1 MRNQTSSRNHKDE
14 KMKCSALIAVGAIFL
29 SHASAMAES
38 NTAQLRSAPAST
50 PPAKQRL
57 IPERMVE
64 RQMNASTAFG
74 VALDDAIRAKTAQQL
89 LDPSRR
95 FQVSV
100 SADSFGKVVRVSNST
115 TTREWRLA
123 SGAGNEVTDATITEI
138 FDMVGLETRNG
149 MSGTGVVSAQIKK

>member
-1 MRNQTSSRNHKDE
+1 
-14 KMKCSALIAVGAIFL
+14 MKRSALIAIGAIFL
-29 SHASAMAES
+29 SHASAVAES

-74 VALDDAIRAKTAQQL
+74 TALDDAIRAKASQQL

-100 SADSFGKVVRVSNST
+100 SSDSFGKVVRVSNSAT
-115 TTREWRLA
+115 MREWRLS

-138 FDMVGLETRNG
+138 FEMVGLETNRG
-149 MSGTGVVSAQIKK
+149 MGGTGVVSAQIKK